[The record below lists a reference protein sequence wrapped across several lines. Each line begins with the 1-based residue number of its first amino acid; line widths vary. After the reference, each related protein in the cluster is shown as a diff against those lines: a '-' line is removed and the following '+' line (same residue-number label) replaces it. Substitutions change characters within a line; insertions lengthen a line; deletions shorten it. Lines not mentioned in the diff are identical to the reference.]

1 MSAIICEHFAI
12 IFRKISDI
20 FAYIFPKNR
29 QFQIGKWVRKFGE
42 NFANILRKNHWNRQF
57 LMRKWCWECCDN
69 FFGVRLYTLD
79 RSFVMH
85 AQLVCCAPSQLV
97 LSFYA
102 SGPTGGLPTAFGCLR
117 CHSFYL
123 SVTPSPM
130 AVCVHFYCYQWCIA
144 FHSHLIADTST
155 SGPISWWYSCIRTHH
170 RIA

>member
-1 MSAIICEHFAI
+1 MRNFGDNFAKNLRTFCEKITEIGISSWENGAGNVAI
-12 IFRKISDI
+12 IFSECD
-20 FAYIFPKNR
+20 
-29 QFQIGKWVRKFGE
+29 V
-42 NFANILRKNHWNRQF
+42 ILLIASLRCTRNLF
-57 LMRKWCWECCDN
+57 
-69 FFGVRLYTLD
+69 Y
-79 RSFVMH
+79 
-85 AQLVCCAPSQLV
+85 CAPSQLV

-123 SVTPSPM
+123 SVTHSSM

-144 FHSHLIADTST
+144 FHSHLLRHSST

>member
-1 MSAIICEHFAI
+1 MATMLRTFCEKITEIGSFSCENGAGNVAI
-12 IFRKISDI
+12 IFS
-20 FAYIFPKNR
+20 
-29 QFQIGKWVRKFGE
+29 
-42 NFANILRKNHWNRQF
+42 
-57 LMRKWCWECCDN
+57 ECD
-69 FFGVRLYTLD
+69 LYTLD

-102 SGPTGGLPTAFGCLR
+102 SGPTGGLPTAFRCFR

-144 FHSHLIADTST
+144 FHSHLLRHSST

>member
-1 MSAIICEHFAI
+1 MSAIICDNFANI
-12 IFRKISDI
+12 LRKISDNS
-20 FAYIFPKNR
+20 AYNFTKNR
-29 QFQIGKWVRKFGE
+29 HFQMGKWVRKFGE
-42 NFANILRKNHWNRQF
+42 NFANILRKIHWNRQF

-117 CHSFYL
+117 CRSFYL
-123 SVTPSPM
+123 SVTPSSM

-144 FHSHLIADTST
+144 FHSHLLRIHRRRARLAGGIRVFEHIIA
-155 SGPISWWYSCIRTHH
+155 
-170 RIA
+170 